1 MYGILVTILICC
13 VLVVLIL
20 AVFYTAMKLIL
31 FLHDFYLSS
40 LDWKVLP

>member
-31 FLHDFYLSS
+31 LSGK
-40 LDWKVLP
+40 LNAA